1 MKAMAT
7 AARQHLA
14 KCVETVRTND
24 RWHFLCSTFLSPER
38 RANSLIVHAL
48 NCELDQISAKSTK
61 ARFSSLKFKWWV
73 DAVAKV
79 AGGDAVPNHPVVSLL
94 PRVVGDSRPE
104 SSSSTRSCKPSWNW
118 WKSRSG
124 FARLPGVRRRERG
137 GHLLIVYY
145 LLLESSGARQ
155 PEVLDAASHMGK
167 GVGLALLLKSIPQD
181 ALKDKVLLPSD
192 LCRDAKVNYG
202 SVTAGYNSDEL
213 SEVVYRVATRAKHHL
228 DESRR
233 AHNSLCGDAR
243 PFLLPLIPALRYL
256 ERLERRVRAVHA
268 VFARRRSVGPQTK
281 VLCGLGQL
289 LRQGLSP
296 DSHHLGQLNMYSPAT
311 PQCMFDNCKT
321 LS

>member
-94 PRVVGDSRPE
+94 PRVVGDSRIRKFLLNKVVQAKLELVEKPLRVCKTLE
-104 SSSSTRSCKPSWNW
+104 SVEENAEGTYSS
-118 WKSRSG
+118 
-124 FARLPGVRRRERG
+124 L
-137 GHLLIVYY
+137 YY

-192 LCRDAKVNYG
+192 LCRGAKVNYG

-213 SEVVYRVATRAKHHL
+213 SEVVYRVAARAKHHL

-233 AHNSLCGDAR
+233 AHNSLCGDAK

-256 ERLERRVRAVHA
+256 ERLERAE
-268 VFARRRSVGPQTK
+268 FAPFTQSLHDDALSDLKLKFSVAWGNFSGK
-281 VLCGLGQL
+281 V
-289 LRQGLSP
+289 
-296 DSHHLGQLNMYSPAT
+296 
-311 PQCMFDNCKT
+311 
-321 LS
+321 